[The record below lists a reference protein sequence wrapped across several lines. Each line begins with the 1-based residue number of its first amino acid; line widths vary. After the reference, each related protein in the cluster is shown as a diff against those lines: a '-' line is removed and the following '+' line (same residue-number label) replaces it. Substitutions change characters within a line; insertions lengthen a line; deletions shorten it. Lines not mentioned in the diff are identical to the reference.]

1 VVVDRD
7 RATTRD
13 AETREVLLEEELEEE
28 GKKKKKRTP
37 IFWIVLALIV
47 LGALG
52 AGGMVAAQTLFRT
65 EAPLPLEREMADLA
79 KRFVMVPGEYADRRI
94 PNRLAG
100 TPQQRAALVE
110 RGKKLFLEGDV
121 VARGDGAMECALCHG
136 QAGLGD
142 SDLGKNMYPPAS
154 NLHSQSVQSK
164 SDGQLYWLIAHGIN
178 LAGMPAYGK
187 GFGPTSEREDRR
199 GGPYTEDEVWS
210 LVAYIRSFADEPT
223 R

>member
-1 VVVDRD
+1 M
-7 RATTRD
+7 RD

-65 EAPLPLEREMADLA
+65 ESPLPLEREMADLA

-121 VARGDGAMECALCHG
+121 VARGDGAMGCALCHG
-136 QAGLGD
+136 QAGFGD
-142 SDLGKNMYPPAS
+142 SDIGGNMYPPAS
-154 NLHSQSVQSK
+154 NLHSQSTQSK

-178 LAGMPAYGK
+178 LAGMPAYGQ
-187 GFGPTSEREDRR
+187 GFGPSNEPENTR
-199 GGPYTEDEVWS
+199 GGPYTEDEIWS
-210 LVAYIRSFADEPT
+210 LVAYIRTFGDQQN